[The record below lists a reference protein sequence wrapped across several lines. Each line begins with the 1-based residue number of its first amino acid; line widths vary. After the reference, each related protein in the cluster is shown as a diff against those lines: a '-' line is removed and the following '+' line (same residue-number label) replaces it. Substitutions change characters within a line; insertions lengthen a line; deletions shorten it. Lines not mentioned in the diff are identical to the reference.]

1 MVVLVV
7 QELAKDDGKEI
18 KLVAESQEVHLSSSL
33 CTKVA
38 KLGSRSQ
45 QSWRRGRESNCW
57 KVAEVTTV
65 NHGLISHIKF
75 AFRKDW
81 EFLFSR
87 IKYRKQENGRILLNF
102 SFSTKR
108 FLCLYGH
115 QILVFLKY
123 NRIHP
128 STCVYPLSYIS
139 HWKRNLF
146 PSNKAPW
153 FRD

>member
-1 MVVLVV
+1 MVVVV
-7 QELAKDDGKEI
+7 PQELRMMGRRSKSRK
-18 KLVAESQEVHLSSSL
+18 SRSSSL

-45 QSWRRGRESNCW
+45 QSWSRESNYW
-57 KVAEVTTV
+57 KVAKRSLQWTTDS
-65 NHGLISHIKF
+65 LSHVKF

-87 IKYRKQENGRILLNF
+87 IKYSKQEKGGILLNF
-102 SFSTKR
+102 AFSMKR
-108 FLCLYGH
+108 FLCLHGH
-115 QILVFLKY
+115 QILVFLNY
-123 NRIHP
+123 NKIPP

-139 HWKRNLF
+139 LWKRNLF
-146 PSNKAPW
+146 PSSKAAW